1 MKKILI
7 VHQSSELYGSDKTLL
22 LFLKYLNKEQF
33 YPVVILPTEGP
44 LLTELQKLNLDVY
57 VMPVI
62 KLHRKMFVFKNLFL
76 TVIQTVRSIKQLKKL
91 DGKYKFD
98 LVYSNTL
105 AVLLGYL
112 YARFSG
118 KKHLWHVHEIIRSP
132 KIVTSLFLLLLKSK
146 ANHFTIYNSFA
157 TANYWE
163 DHFPLPK
170 RENYSVVHN
179 GVESDKLDQHS
190 SLSKEIRKD
199 FFDVNDEIVIGLVG
213 RINKWKGQELLLNVF
228 NSLLNKHN
236 GIRLVFVGSP
246 PPKLEVYLEDLKNK
260 ISALKREEFVK
271 IIPFRDKIGEIWK
284 AIDIAVVPSTEPEP
298 FGLVAVEAM
307 FAKKPVVASNHGGL
321 TEIVEN
327 GESGF
332 LVEPNNVEE
341 FVEAIEKLILNKN
354 LRIQM
359 GERGHQRAEKMFSVK
374 SYVDSIQEVL
384 LRQI

>member
-44 LLTELQKLNLDVY
+44 LLVELQKLNIDVY

-62 KLHRKMFVFKNLFL
+62 KLHRKMFAFKNLFL
-76 TVIQTVRSIKQLKKL
+76 TGIQIFKSIKQLKNL
-91 DGKYKFD
+91 DRKYQFD
-98 LVYSNTL
+98 VVYSNTL

-118 KKHLWHVHEIIRSP
+118 KKHLWHVHEIIGSP
-132 KIVTSLFLLLLKSK
+132 KIVASLFLRLLKSK

-157 TANYWE
+157 TANFWE
-163 DHFPLPK
+163 DQFSLPK
-170 RENYSVVHN
+170 RKNYAVVHN
-179 GVESDKLDQHS
+179 GVEPYELEENPS
-190 SLSKEIRKD
+190 SINTVRKSL
-199 FFDVNDEIVIGLVG
+199 FGVNDEIVIGLVG
-213 RINKWKGQELLLNVF
+213 RINKWKGQEVLLNAF
-228 NSLLNKHN
+228 NSLSNKHE

-246 PPKLEVYLEDLKNK
+246 PPNAEVYLDDLKNK
-260 ISALKREEFVK
+260 ILTSKKENIIK
-271 IIPFRDKIGEIWK
+271 IIPFRDNIGEIWK

-321 TEIVEN
+321 TEIVKNNET
-327 GESGF
+327 GF
-332 LVEPNNVEE
+332 LVTPNQVEALE
-341 FVEAIEKLILNKN
+341 SAIEKLIVNKH
-354 LRIQM
+354 LRMQM
-359 GERGHQRAEKMFSVK
+359 GESGYQRAEKLFSVQ
-374 SYVDSIQEVL
+374 SYVHSIQEALSMQV
-384 LRQI
+384 